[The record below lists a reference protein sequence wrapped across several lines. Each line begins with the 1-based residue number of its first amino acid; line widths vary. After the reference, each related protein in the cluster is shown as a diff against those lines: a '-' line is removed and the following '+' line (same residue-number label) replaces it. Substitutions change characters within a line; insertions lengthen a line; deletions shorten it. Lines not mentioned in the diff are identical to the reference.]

1 MPNSETTGSVSDIDL
16 PHRLKSKEVVGNK
29 REMWIIK
36 KHTEE
41 TEYPSLDGG
50 HTLIKETKVTVGHL
64 STLKLAAT
72 ADPDISF

>member
-1 MPNSETTGSVSDIDL
+1 
-16 PHRLKSKEVVGNK
+16 
-29 REMWIIK
+29 MWIIK